1 MNSFG
6 MPLRSMHSDASSDR
20 HFQSMPHCGTPSLFS
35 LLYSIFTSP
44 APAGAALLLHTQ
56 PGMADQVNSEE
67 RRMNSFGMPLRCMD
81 SDASS
86 SRHFQ
91 SVPQCGTSSLFSLL
105 SSLLPPLRGADL
117 SLPPQPA
124 PESCRG
130 NTLPHAPNPSG
141 TPENR
146 PPQAACQLPPL
157 VV

>member
-6 MPLRSMHSDASSDR
+6 MPLRSMHSDASSDH
-20 HFQSMPHCGTPSLFS
+20 HFQSLPQCGTPSLFS
-35 LLYSIFTSP
+35 LLYSLFTSP

-56 PGMADQVNSEE
+56 PGMANQVNSEE
-67 RRMNSFGMPLRCMD
+67 WRMNSFGMPLRCMD

-91 SVPQCGTSSLFSLL
+91 SVPQCGTSSLFTSPAPAGAA
-105 SSLLPPLRGADL
+105 LLP
-117 SLPPQPA
+117 PPQPA

-130 NTLPHAPNPSG
+130 GTLPHAPNSSG